1 MMFVLVWLVW
11 FLLFTLPSDSV
22 STSEHGHRAYVVPK
36 AKLLYHRPQVHK
48 ADHHVWQSY
57 CNEDPTERGRR
68 ELPDTRGTQCE
79 ELGLFPVGRPH
90 CAFSLC
96 KKPEGGTP
104 EGLHEKLPAETS
116 SCGPGVY
123 ELQWSCGQWMKLPS
137 QQISKYKIMCN
148 IDFFFNYQLLFCVVL
163 SIKEKKCPKN
173 KYIVLWLVRHSPS
186 KVECFISIM
195 WYPSSLD

>member
-1 MMFVLVWLVW
+1 MVPGLENHRAGRTWGGWELGKQYQFSLLGMCNSWTFCFNCFCFIFPLKMMFVLVWLVW
-11 FLLFTLPSDSV
+11 FLLFTLLSDSV

-68 ELPDTRGTQCE
+68 ALPDTRGTQCE
-79 ELGLFPVGRPH
+79 ELGLFPVGCPH

-123 ELQWSCGQWMKLPS
+123 EL
-137 QQISKYKIMCN
+137 
-148 IDFFFNYQLLFCVVL
+148 
-163 SIKEKKCPKN
+163 
-173 KYIVLWLVRHSPS
+173 
-186 KVECFISIM
+186 
-195 WYPSSLD
+195 